1 MPDTDTVRQRLD
13 IGGMTCAACSA
24 RVQRALERTDGVDQ
38 AAVNLMTNSAA
49 ITYDPERTSPQQLIA
64 VVEKTGYEA

>member
-1 MPDTDTVRQRLD
+1 MATTDAVRQRLD

-24 RVQRALERTDGVDQ
+24 RVQRALERTEGVDQ

-49 ITYDPERTSPQQLIA
+49 
-64 VVEKTGYEA
+64 